1 MARLKRRIPFAH
13 MDNRAKP
20 VATLGSSGFAGILL
34 ATLAG
39 AGGGDGIMID
49 PESIVA
55 PADKAKARDVALTL
69 LCQPAQ
75 PDVVRLLRTHGPRAV
90 EGRHDLLGLHEAL
103 DDALIARDLR
113 PGGTADL
120 LGRPW
125 FLVRLPTL
133 NGDFPRIELQIE
145 PSTQLVGIDRRAR
158 SSPSTCLGKI
168 FNGDEESHG

>member
-1 MARLKRRIPFAH
+1 MARLERRIPFAH

-20 VATLGSSGFAGILL
+20 VATLGSSSFAGILL

-55 PADKAKARDVALTL
+55 PADKAKARDAALTL

-103 DDALIARDLR
+103 DDALIARSQAWR
-113 PGGTADL
+113 HRGSGGTS
-120 LGRPW
+120 
-125 FLVRLPTL
+125 LVFWS
-133 NGDFPRIELQIE
+133 GSPR
-145 PSTQLVGIDRRAR
+145 
-158 SSPSTCLGKI
+158 
-168 FNGDEESHG
+168 